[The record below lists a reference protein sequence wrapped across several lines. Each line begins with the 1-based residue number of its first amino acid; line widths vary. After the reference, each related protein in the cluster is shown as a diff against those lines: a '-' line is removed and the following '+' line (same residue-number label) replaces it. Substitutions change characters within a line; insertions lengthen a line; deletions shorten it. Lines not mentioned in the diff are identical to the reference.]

1 MGVLEEPSRGGNE
14 LCGCI
19 PAGLMEIRTSALGIR
34 GCPLAGAERMGKR
47 DRSANPRR
55 TERRAALRHITEE
68 SGHEVE
74 CARTQADDAAIELLS
89 PLLAQAVDSGKPV
102 DIPGGYWIR
111 AEVKEVATLAA
122 GIGHANT
129 GAGVLVSLAASP
141 GPSHKLPVLLV
152 SAAGLETRLRT
163 AALDRGRGKENT
175 DLVRIAGEIDD
186 LERRVAWTWLELW
199 ERHHRQMGGILR
211 AILEDE
217 RAYLSSAYR
226 REL

>member
-1 MGVLEEPSRGGNE
+1 
-14 LCGCI
+14 
-19 PAGLMEIRTSALGIR
+19 
-34 GCPLAGAERMGKR
+34 MGKR
-47 DRSANPRR
+47 YKTANPRR
-55 TERRAALRHITEE
+55 TERRAVLRHITEE

-74 CARTQADDAAIELLS
+74 CARAQVDDAVIELLS
-89 PLLAQAVDSGKPV
+89 PLLAQSIDSGKQV

-129 GAGVLVSLAASP
+129 GAGVLVSLAVSP

-152 SAAGLETRLRT
+152 SAAGLASRLRT
-163 AALDRGRGKENT
+163 AALDRGRGKENP
-175 DLVRIAGEIDD
+175 DLFRIAGEIDD
-186 LERRVAWTWLELW
+186 LERCIAWTWLELW
-199 ERHHRQMGGILR
+199 ERHHRQMGEVLR

-226 REL
+226 SEL